1 MKLKSRFA
9 LIAALCAVE
18 MALLAGLT
26 MAGASLIHK
35 IQNFQF
41 RQQECQYALSDI
53 INYLNQTIYW
63 STDTKTVN
71 DVWKNKIISSNKKF
85 RELSEA
91 PITKIFPKSFI
102 EEIDEVNNIWIK
114 VVTLTNPFNPQ
125 MQAIQQQE
133 LSDEERNYISRYGIK
148 AGATRFPDSE
158 NVDTLQSRIILIEQQ
173 MKDLI
178 KNSSDLQVKM
188 TEMYGHIIVM
198 VEHYTKWYQII
209 VIVLGLV
216 FIGLIF
222 ISIAKGTD
230 LIVSGIK
237 TVRDMSLNLAQRDF
251 TTEIEPSGSNEMQA
265 LMRNM
270 NNMVYEINNF
280 FLIVKKTASKAIS
293 SGYSIND
300 SSTSTA
306 AATNEINSNVEEIT
320 MEFDQINESMER
332 AVRAINIT
340 NEQVR
345 TLVSD
350 NQSQTLAIDES
361 TNAISS
367 MASAVVG
374 IRENA
379 IKRTRAAAEMRE
391 LVSDGD
397 SKISATNEILEEV
410 MGQLDEI
417 GEVVT
422 LIDSITEQ
430 TNLLSMNAAIES
442 AHAGEFG
449 KGFAVV
455 AEEIRSLAESTADNA
470 KKINEAVSNVIEKVT
485 QAHQSSQLASKAF
498 SKVSNHSSE
507 MIESFTQITKEIG
520 NIDDQTH
527 QITQKTDITASTAD
541 KINSYCT
548 NLAAQQETVA
558 QEITAIKNLFQNA
571 LESIHQISQG
581 TEDIVTRMDAVG
593 TLSKESYKNMTDLEN
608 VLEEFKTNE
617 GDEEELQEAIDDN
630 AINTVISDELRA
642 QLEADFHELDGA
654 SGVDFNPDEV
664 EEVEELSDEALT
676 EETFMDEGESFDG
689 EELSEETINEDPE
702 SLSLPE
708 EEGEVLNEK
717 PEDQEDFE
725 SESEEKLE

>member
-1 MKLKSRFA
+1 G
-9 LIAALCAVE
+9 VE
-18 MALLAGLT
+18 
-26 MAGASLIHK
+26 
-35 IQNFQF
+35 
-41 RQQECQYALSDI
+41 
-53 INYLNQTIYW
+53 
-63 STDTKTVN
+63 
-71 DVWKNKIISSNKKF
+71 
-85 RELSEA
+85 
-91 PITKIFPKSFI
+91 
-102 EEIDEVNNIWIK
+102 
-114 VVTLTNPFNPQ
+114 
-125 MQAIQQQE
+125 
-133 LSDEERNYISRYGIK
+133 
-148 AGATRFPDSE
+148 
-158 NVDTLQSRIILIEQQ
+158 
-173 MKDLI
+173 
-178 KNSSDLQVKM
+178 LQVKM
-188 TEMYGHIIVM
+188 KEMYGKIIDM
-198 VEHYTKWYQII
+198 VDRYTTMYRL
-209 VIVLGLV
+209 VVLVLGII

-222 ISIAKGTD
+222 ISISKGTD

-237 TVRDMSLNLAQRDF
+237 EVRDMSLKLAQRDF
-251 TTEIEPSGSNEMQA
+251 TTEIEPTGSNEMQA

-280 FLIVKKTASKAIS
+280 FLIVKKTASRAIS

-332 AVRAINIT
+332 AVKAINIT

-345 TLVSD
+345 TLVAD
-350 NQSQTLAIDES
+350 NQNQTSAIDES
-361 TNAISS
+361 TNAISA

-379 IKRTRAAAEMRE
+379 VKRTRAAEEMRA

-397 SKISATNEILEEV
+397 GKISATNGILEEV
-410 MGQLDEI
+410 MGELDEI
-417 GEVVT
+417 GEVIT

-470 KKINEAVSNVIEKVT
+470 KKINEVVTTVIQKVT
-485 QAHQSSQLASKAF
+485 EAHDSSQLASKAF
-498 SKVSNHSSE
+498 SKVSKHSAE
-507 MIESFTQITKEIG
+507 MIESFAEITKEIE

-558 QEITAIKNLFQNA
+558 QEINAIKNLFQTS
-571 LESIHQISQG
+571 LESIHQISRG

-630 AINTVISDELRA
+630 TIDNVISDELRA
-642 QLEADFHELDGA
+642 QLEADFHELD
-654 SGVDFNPDEV
+654 SDIEFNPDAVDDVGEV
-664 EEVEELSDEALT
+664 EETSSEGSEEMSDAVEESMEPV
-676 EETFMDEGESFDG
+676 
-689 EELSEETINEDPE
+689 SEEEFGTDKESAVEDDDGV
-702 SLSLPE
+702 LVNR
-708 EEGEVLNEK
+708 EVPAEAD
-717 PEDQEDFE
+717 E
-725 SESEEKLE
+725 

>member
-1 MKLKSRFA
+1 MKLKARFSI
-9 LIAALCAVE
+9 IASLCAVE

-26 MAGASLIHK
+26 MAGANIIQK

-41 RQQECQYALSDI
+41 KQQECQFALADI
-53 INYLNQTIYW
+53 TNYLNQTIYW
-63 STDTKTVN
+63 STDTKNVN
-71 DVWKNKIISSNKKF
+71 DVWKEKIVSSNKKF

-91 PITKIFPKSFI
+91 PVTKFFPADFI
-102 EEIDEVNNIWIK
+102 EEIDETKSIWMK
-114 VVTLTNPFNPQ
+114 VVNLTNPFNAQ

-133 LSDEERNYISRYGIK
+133 LTDEERSYISRYGIK
-148 AGATRFPDSE
+148 AGAKRFPDSE
-158 NVDTLQSRIILIEQQ
+158 NVEALQSRIILIEQQ

-178 KNSSDLQVKM
+178 LRGVELQVKM
-188 TEMYGHIIVM
+188 KEMYGKIIDM
-198 VEHYTKWYQII
+198 VDRYTTMYRL
-209 VIVLGLV
+209 VVLVLGII

-222 ISIAKGTD
+222 ISISKGTD

-237 TVRDMSLNLAQRDF
+237 EVRDMSLKLAQRDF
-251 TTEIEPSGSNEMQA
+251 TTEIEPTGSNEMQA

-280 FLIVKKTASKAIS
+280 FLIVKKTASRAIS

-332 AVRAINIT
+332 AVKAINIT

-345 TLVSD
+345 TLVAD
-350 NQSQTLAIDES
+350 NQNQTSAIDES
-361 TNAISS
+361 TNAISA

-379 IKRTRAAAEMRE
+379 VKRTRAAEEMRA

-397 SKISATNEILEEV
+397 GKISATNGILEEV
-410 MGQLDEI
+410 MGELDEI
-417 GEVVT
+417 GEVIT

-470 KKINEAVSNVIEKVT
+470 KKINEVVTTVIQKVT
-485 QAHQSSQLASKAF
+485 EAHDSSQLASKAF
-498 SKVSNHSSE
+498 SKVSKHSAE
-507 MIESFTQITKEIG
+507 MIESFSEITKEIE

-558 QEITAIKNLFQNA
+558 QEINAIKNLFQTS
-571 LESIHQISQG
+571 LESIHQISRG

-630 AINTVISDELRA
+630 TIDNVISDELRA
-642 QLEADFHELDGA
+642 QLEADFHELD
-654 SGVDFNPDEV
+654 SDIEFNPDAVDDVGEV
-664 EEVEELSDEALT
+664 EETSSEGSEEMSDAVEESMEPV
-676 EETFMDEGESFDG
+676 
-689 EELSEETINEDPE
+689 SEEEFGTDKESAVEDDDGV
-702 SLSLPE
+702 LVNR
-708 EEGEVLNEK
+708 EVPAEAD
-717 PEDQEDFE
+717 E
-725 SESEEKLE
+725 